1 MVSKYEHLM
10 PPGVFPDKGTP
21 VIHFTD
27 ETVVLCDVLDVKIL
41 LQVLV
46 TYKWSQINFDVNTY
60 VLFLDPNLRIV
71 LVS

>member
-1 MVSKYEHLM
+1 MVSKYGHLM

-46 TYKWSQINFDVNTY
+46 TYK
-60 VLFLDPNLRIV
+60 
-71 LVS
+71 